1 MGVIDKVVVVTSLCV
16 LKLSGYRLRMW
27 SVNCASVWIVGVG
40 VGMGRGGSAA
50 AVTSLAGS
58 MGAGVMGILG
68 SANILG
74 FGSGCLT

>member
-1 MGVIDKVVVVTSLCV
+1 M
-16 LKLSGYRLRMW
+16 
-27 SVNCASVWIVGVG
+27 GVG